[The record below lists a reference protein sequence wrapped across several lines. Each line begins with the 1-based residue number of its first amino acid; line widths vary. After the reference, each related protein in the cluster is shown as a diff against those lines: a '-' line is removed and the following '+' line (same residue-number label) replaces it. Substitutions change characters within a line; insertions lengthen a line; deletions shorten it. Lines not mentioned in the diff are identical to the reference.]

1 MSMHSKQPRV
11 TVVVPNYNYGHWIE
25 SCLDSVANDPYESKS
40 IVVVDDGSTDNSA
53 KNVYNLITNPKLFS
67 ENKID
72 GVVGTY
78 KDYNFQIKL
87 IAANTSRGPS
97 AARNI
102 GIKSCFD
109 ETDFFSFIDSDDMH
123 ISGKIKKTVKKMIEH
138 QGYVGVVYCDYENL
152 YVDKNRVHQQYKEP
166 FCSERLLLECIIPPH
181 SLVAKYAIEESGFF
195 DEEMRVAE
203 DYDWWIRIAKKFVCY
218 HIPEKYVIMRTGK
231 YNSSNT
237 VDKNIW
243 TKNWARIRDKIS
255 NGS

>member
-1 MSMHSKQPRV
+1 MHSKQPRV

-25 SCLDSVANDPYESKS
+25 SCLDSVANDPYDSKS

-53 KNVYNLITNPKLFS
+53 QNVYNLITNPKPFS

-72 GVVGTY
+72 GVIGTY
-78 KDYNFQIKL
+78 KDYNF
-87 IAANTSRGPS
+87 
-97 AARNI
+97 
-102 GIKSCFD
+102 

-152 YVDKNRVHQQYKEP
+152 SVDKNRVHQQYKEP
-166 FCSERLLLECIIPPH
+166 FCSERLLSECIIPPH
-181 SLVAKYAIEESGFF
+181 SLVAKYAIEDSGLF

-203 DYDWWIRIAKKFVCY
+203 DYDWWIRISKKFVCY